1 MPNPGSAPGLCVFA
15 RYRYLGSDI
24 FSNRSYVRGYVLTLW
39 SMKLKLLNP
48 IFLAQY
54 YENNVG
60 NILPII
66 FIHVMNSK
74 I

>member
-1 MPNPGSAPGLCVFA
+1 MPHPGSAPGLCVFA
-15 RYRYLGSDI
+15 RNRYLGSDI
-24 FSNRSYVRGYVLTLW
+24 FSNRSYVRSYVLTLW
-39 SMKLKLLNP
+39 SMKLNP

-54 YENNVG
+54 SENNVG
-60 NILPII
+60 NILPIL